1 MQKPLLPLLFAVS
14 LTLQIHAYAQVNSSY
29 GGEITQAGQT
39 KTANISLLTL
49 AASLDLAYGA
59 NPEISAA
66 RREVEAT
73 EGMIQQA
80 GIIPNPELST
90 LIEDTKRETRTTTVQ
105 INQPIELGGKRSA
118 RIAAA
123 ERGRDLAVADLA
135 GKQAEIRA
143 MVVAAFY
150 DVVIG
155 QERYRLAQSTVELAQ
170 RATTIASKRVLAGK
184 ISPVEETRARVA
196 EAGVRIEL
204 AQAVNDLTTA
214 RRELA
219 ATWGAR
225 APDFDRVQEPVEELP
240 PLIPL
245 PDLMQRLEQSPLLA
259 RARIEVERRK
269 AMTAVERSRRI
280 PDVTLTLGSKR
291 DEQMGRNQ
299 AVVGLSIPLPLFDR
313 NQGNILEALRRTDKA
328 RDDLT
333 TVEVGL
339 NRELGQTHGRLST
352 SIIEA
357 EMLKSEVVPAAQ
369 RAYEATTKGFELGK
383 FSFLEVLDAQ
393 RTFFQAKAQYLRSLA
408 ETHRAA
414 AAIDRLLGEQF
425 SATKN

>member
-1 MQKPLLPLLFAVS
+1 MQKPLLPLLFAAS
-14 LTLQIHAYAQVNSSY
+14 LTLQIHAYAQVKSSY
-29 GGEITQAGQT
+29 GGETIQTGQA

-49 AASLDLAYGA
+49 AAALDLAYGA

-155 QERYRLAQSTVELAQ
+155 QERYRLAQNTVELAQ

-204 AQAVNDLTTA
+204 AQAVNDLATA
-214 RRELA
+214 RRELS

-225 APDFDRVQEPVEELP
+225 IPDFDRVQEPVEELP

-245 PDLMQRLEQSPLLA
+245 PDLIQRLEQSPLLA

-313 NQGNILEALRRTDKA
+313 NQGNILEALRRADKA

>member
-1 MQKPLLPLLFAVS
+1 MQKPLLPLLFAAS
-14 LTLQIHAYAQVNSSY
+14 LTLQIPAYAQVISSY
-29 GGEITQAGQT
+29 GGETTQSGQM
-39 KTANISLLTL
+39 KAANISLLTL
-49 AASLDLAYGA
+49 AAALDLAYGA
-59 NPEISAA
+59 NSEISAA

-90 LIEDTKRETRTTTVQ
+90 TIEDLKRDTRTTTVQ
-105 INQPIELGGKRSA
+105 ISQPIELGGKRSA

-123 ERGRDLAVADLA
+123 ERARDLALADLSA
-135 GKQAEIRA
+135 KQADIRA
-143 MVVAAFY
+143 LVVAAFY

-155 QERYRLAQSTVELAQ
+155 QERYRLALSTVELAQ

-204 AQAVNDLTTA
+204 AQALNDLGTA

-225 APDFDRVQEPVEELP
+225 TPDFDKVQEPAEDLP

-245 PDLMQRLEQSPLLA
+245 PALMQRLEQSPLLA

-280 PDVTLTLGSKR
+280 PNVTLTLGSKR
-291 DEQMGRNQ
+291 DEQVGRNT

-333 TVEVGL
+333 TTEAVSY
-339 NRELGQTHGRLST
+339 THLT
-352 SIIEA
+352 LPTI
-357 EMLKSEVVPAAQ
+357 
-369 RAYEATTKGFELGK
+369 
-383 FSFLEVLDAQ
+383 
-393 RTFFQAKAQYLRSLA
+393 
-408 ETHRAA
+408 
-414 AAIDRLLGEQF
+414 LLV
-425 SATKN
+425 